1 MAPVIRSVKLDTAP
15 RRLAHRLAP
24 GPVTKPLSG
33 VAGSVSPVAPAAP
46 TPAIDPALQRA
57 WQQRMQSELDAARAR
72 VEEEGRATGH
82 AKGLAQALDEFQ
94 SQRKALASLI
104 SVLTQAV
111 DAQIDGLEDAAIA
124 IAFEAT
130 VKLLG
135 DRLATAAGVRAS
147 VQQVLQRVRSNEK
160 ARVRLSPADHALLVQ
175 QAESGGIDATRF
187 ELASDATIALG
198 GCIVETRAGRID
210 GSLETQ
216 LARLAD
222 ALLAA
227 RRAAARD
234 TEVR

>member
-1 MAPVIRSVKLDTAP
+1 MAPVIRAVKLDTAP
-15 RRLAHRLAP
+15 RRLAHRLAL
-24 GPVTKPLSG
+24 GPAGKPLSG
-33 VAGSVSPVAPAAP
+33 VVGSVSAVAPAAP
-46 TPAIDPALQRA
+46 TPVIDPALQRA

-72 VEEEGRATGH
+72 VEEEGRAAGH
-82 AKGLAQALDEFQ
+82 AKGLAQARDESG
-94 SQRKALASLI
+94 SQREALASLI
-104 SVLTQAV
+104 AALTQAV
-111 DAQIDGLEDAAIA
+111 DAQIDGLEDTAIA

-130 VKLLG
+130 LKLLG
-135 DRLATAAGVRAS
+135 NRLATTDGVRAS

-175 QAESGGIDATRF
+175 QAESGGIDAARF
-187 ELASDATIALG
+187 ELASDATIVLG

-222 ALLAA
+222 TLLAA